1 MKNHHSSWVLKD
13 PVMWLRRKIEA
24 SGWVG
29 QGDGGRQWGS
39 CLEEGVERWGSVG
52 SGDLK
57 DQG

>member
-29 QGDGGRQWGS
+29 QGDGGRQWGR
-39 CLEEGVERWGSVG
+39 CLEVGVERWGSVG